1 MGSIHWLVKVMNT
14 ETNELFEGDIL
25 NNEYDFEYRKYIQDR
40 GNNELDAER
49 ILLLLKEENVI
60 DDDWIVKSIKEENEF
75 CTIDFEAIKDASD
88 RLEEVYEY
96 NDDDDCDDDDGFKFQ
111 FNHMV
116 DGVELFNKKQ
126 EEKASKYQAVIV
138 WAALKYE

>member
-96 NDDDDCDDDDGFKFQ
+96 DDGEYPDDDDRQVMD
-111 FNHMV
+111 FNMMIE
-116 DGVELFNKKQ
+116 GVELFNEKQ
-126 EEKASKYQAVIV
+126 EEKASKYKAVIV
-138 WAALKYE
+138 WAALQYE